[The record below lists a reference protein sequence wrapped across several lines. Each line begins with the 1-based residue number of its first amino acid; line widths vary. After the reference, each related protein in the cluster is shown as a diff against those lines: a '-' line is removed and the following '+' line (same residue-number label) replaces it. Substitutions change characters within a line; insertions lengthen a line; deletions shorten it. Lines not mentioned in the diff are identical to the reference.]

1 LPQSRWSRRQPHR
14 RAVAAGMVAADSTAV
29 DSMVAVAGMAA
40 ASAVDFAVLE

>member
-14 RAVAAGMVAADSTAV
+14 HAVAADSTAV